1 MSGGSYNYAY
11 DKVLEMADSLER
23 YSKDPLR
30 LAFAKH
36 LQKVATA
43 MHDIEWVDSGDYGE
57 RDEEEA
63 IKAVLF
69 TDGWEDSKGCQL
81 EHEYS
86 QLGKKMI
93 LYGEPK

>member
-36 LQKVATA
+36 LQKVAVA

-57 RDEEEA
+57 GDEVDA
-63 IKAVLF
+63 IKAVL
-69 TDGWEDSKGCQL
+69 GESWKGMAVEEALAQIDEIR
-81 EHEYS
+81 EHVAE
-86 QLGKKMI
+86 LRRD
-93 LYGEPK
+93 